1 MPLPALAAA
10 VPYIIGGLQTAG
22 GLLQR
27 GAAKRRRESALGDLK
42 YDISSGTKEQMQIA
56 RERASRTGL
65 PGEDITRARAEAG
78 IAQTV
83 AKGESVAET
92 SSDVLALYQNMQ
104 GSKMDMNRQILERGA
119 QYKSEKE
126 LQLMKT
132 MGLMAEEEN
141 QQFYY
146 NRMVPFLSEMG
157 YASEQAAGGGAN
169 IAGGLQTAYQGWMN
183 NFMTQQFDDQQAD
196 ENAQFQTDRDALKLN
211 QKASYYGQPAQENPL
226 ETESWMTDDNTWDV
240 KKPQKYGYNYPAY

>member
-10 VPYIIGGLQTAG
+10 APYIIGGLQTVG
-22 GLLQR
+22 GMIQR
-27 GAAKRRRESALGDLK
+27 GASKRRRRDALDNLK
-42 YDISSGTKEQMQIA
+42 YDISSGTKEQVQLA
-56 RERASRTGL
+56 RERASQTGL
-65 PGEDITRARAEAG
+65 PGEDIMRGRAEADM
-78 IAQTV
+78 ARTV

-92 SSDVLALYQNMQ
+92 SSDVLGLYQKMY
-104 GSKMDMNRQILERGA
+104 GSKTDINRQILEKGA
-119 QYKSEKE
+119 QYKSESE

-157 YASEQAAGGGAN
+157 YAGEEAAGGAAN

-183 NFMTQQFDDQQAD
+183 QFGTPGFDDKDTGAK
-196 ENAQFQTDRDALKLN
+196 QFQTDRDMLKLT
-211 QKASYYGQPAQENPL
+211 QKAAYYGQQEQENPL
-226 ETESWMTDDNTWDV
+226 ETEDWMTDNDV
-240 KKPQKYGYNYPAY
+240 WNRKKPQRYGPNYPAY